1 MKEQVVVGQLGRK
14 EQEVVEEVVEV
25 VVEEKEQA
33 ADSLSLASSSILTWV
48 VQCFGIKLMN
58 IKFERT

>member
-14 EQEVVEEVVEV
+14 EQVVVELVVEL

-48 VQCFGIKLMN
+48 VQCFAIKLMN
-58 IKFERT
+58 IKYERT

>member
-1 MKEQVVVGQLGRK
+1 MGQLGRK
-14 EQEVVEEVVEV
+14 EQGVVELVMEL

-48 VQCFGIKLMN
+48 VQCFAIKLMN
-58 IKFERT
+58 MTYERTQLEI